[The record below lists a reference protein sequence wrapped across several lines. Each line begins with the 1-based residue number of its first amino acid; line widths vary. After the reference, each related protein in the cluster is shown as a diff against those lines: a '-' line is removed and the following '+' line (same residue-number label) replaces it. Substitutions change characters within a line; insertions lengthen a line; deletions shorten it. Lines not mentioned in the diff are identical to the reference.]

1 MKMGKIFT
9 QKVVYDFFVNLV
21 WFRHKLEYVL

>member
-9 QKVVYDFFVNLV
+9 QKVYDFLV
-21 WFRHKLEYVL
+21 DLGWFRHKLEYVL